1 MQVMESVYDCSV
13 SMTKLEKKI
22 HTLTHKPLFLVALF
36 ASTSMTVLG
45 NVVISPSLPALS
57 EHFAHIPH
65 ADVLVPLILTIPSLF
80 VVFFSLIAGI
90 AIDTFGK
97 LRFLLPSMVIWSSA
111 GVLGFWLDNIYYI
124 LISRCVFGIATA
136 FVIIS
141 ASVLVASYY
150 TGSERQKMLG
160 VQGFATA
167 GGSAVFLSIAGYLS
181 ALSWRYPFLV
191 YFLGFV
197 FFILAGIYLFE
208 PKTPKHI
215 PQEHVDDKPFRIWP
229 FIPVYFM
236 GFFVMATYFVSP
248 TRLPFFITQYL
259 HESPK
264 IVGISMAISA
274 LSFGIIALF
283 YERIRIYLSIKQVY
297 LIALAAM
304 GSAFLLFFVFHTYM
318 VVLLGLILLGCG
330 GGLIIVNNNS
340 YLFSI
345 AKPHHRGKAMGF
357 MSSFMFLG
365 QFASPLI
372 TQPFIRLYGLLELFL
387 GLGITIFVLLVAVGL
402 RKM

>member
-1 MQVMESVYDCSV
+1 LNAP
-13 SMTKLEKKI
+13 TKLEKKI

-45 NVVISPSLPALS
+45 NVVIAPSLPALN

-65 ADVLVPLILTIPSLF
+65 ADVLVPLILTLPSLF
-80 VVFFSLIAGI
+80 VMFFSPIAGI

-97 LRFLLPSMVIWSSA
+97 LRFLLPSMVIWSVS
-111 GVLGFWLDNIYYI
+111 GVLGFWLDDIYYI
-124 LISRCVFGIATA
+124 LISRAVFGIATA
-136 FVIIS
+136 FVMTS

-150 TGSERQKMLG
+150 TGNERQKMLG

-167 GGSAVFLSIAGYLS
+167 GGSAVFLSLAGYLS

-197 FFILAGIYLFE
+197 FFILASIYLFE
-208 PKTPKHI
+208 PKTPKHALH
-215 PQEHVDDKPFRIWP
+215 ESHSNEPFRIWA

-236 GFFVMATYFVSP
+236 GFFVMVTYFVSP

-274 LSFGIIALF
+274 VAFGIIALF

-297 LIALAAM
+297 MVALAAM
-304 GSAFLLFFVFHTYM
+304 GSAFLLFFAFHTYW
-318 VVLLGLILLGCG
+318 VVLVGLILLGCG
-330 GGLIIVNNNS
+330 GGLILVNNNS
-340 YLFSI
+340 YLFNI
-345 AKPHHRGKAMGF
+345 AKPHQRGKAMGI
-357 MSSFMFLG
+357 MSSFMFFG

-372 TQPFIRLYGLLELFL
+372 TQPFIRTYGLLELFL
-387 GLGITIFVLLVAVGL
+387 GLSVVIFALLGAVSL
-402 RKM
+402 RKI